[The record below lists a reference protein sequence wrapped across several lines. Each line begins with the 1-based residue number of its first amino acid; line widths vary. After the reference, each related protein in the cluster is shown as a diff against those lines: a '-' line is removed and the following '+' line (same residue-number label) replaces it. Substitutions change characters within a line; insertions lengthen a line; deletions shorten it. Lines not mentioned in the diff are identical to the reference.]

1 VDRKKPEMNSGGLL
15 RDAGEGRRNT
25 FTAGNGHHLGVSP
38 RARERPGN
46 RYLPQVPGTGGA
58 ARGAGE
64 SGQPGEPAFRGTWA
78 TGRTG
83 SPENLGNRANRNSEA
98 GRPVDLDR

>member
-1 VDRKKPEMNSGGLL
+1 VKQRKPSVEHGVIC
-15 RDAGEGRRNT
+15 DRRNRKVRGPAT
-25 FTAGNGHHLGVSP
+25 RVGVSP

-64 SGQPGEPAFRGTWA
+64 SGQPGEPAFRETWA

>member
-1 VDRKKPEMNSGGLL
+1 VDRKKTEMNSGGLL

-25 FTAGNGHHLGVSP
+25 FTAGNGHHLGVP
-38 RARERPGN
+38 LGRGKGRETGIYR
-46 RYLPQVPGTGGA
+46 RCLASAGGA
-58 ARGAGE
+58 WRRGV
-64 SGQPGEPAFRGTWA
+64 RA

-83 SPENLGNRANRNSEA
+83 SPEILGNRANRNSEA